1 MRTKSITLSTVKREK
16 KFKLKKCHFGCTREF
31 LQNKKTSVSEYKSF
45 NYHFRNTTSMGFV
58 HKSCGYL
65 FSSGAQTAL
74 VLVSSHV
81 CMCIFIEKICKFYML
96 KGRCYCLVLTLFL
109 TETILQPMN

>member
-1 MRTKSITLSTVKREK
+1 MSLWLYKRVPAEQKKKLVYRNIKVLITISGIQHLWVLFTNPVDISSAQAH
-16 KFKLKKCHFGCTREF
+16 KL
-31 LQNKKTSVSEYKSF
+31 
-45 NYHFRNTTSMGFV
+45 
-58 HKSCGYL
+58 
-65 FSSGAQTAL
+65 AL
-74 VLVSSHV
+74 VLVSSHA

>member
-1 MRTKSITLSTVKREK
+1 MRTKSITLSTVKRKK

-65 FSSGAQTAL
+65 FSSGAQTGT
-74 VLVSSHV
+74 
-81 CMCIFIEKICKFYML
+81 CISYFTYMYIYRKNMQIL
-96 KGRCYCLVLTLFL
+96 YVKG
-109 TETILQPMN
+109 